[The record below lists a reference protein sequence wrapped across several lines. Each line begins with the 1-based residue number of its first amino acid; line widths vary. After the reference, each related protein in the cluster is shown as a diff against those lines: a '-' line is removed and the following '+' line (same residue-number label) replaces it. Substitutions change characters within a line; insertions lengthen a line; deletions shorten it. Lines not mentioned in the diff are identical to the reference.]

1 MTRHSRRHSRP
12 FAAGAAA
19 LWMAR
24 VGRVA
29 LVGLASLPLAPR
41 AALADDAEAHRRDAK
56 DHFDKGVAL
65 ATRGMNDAALA
76 EFLAS
81 RAALPTRAATKNAG
95 IALHALGR
103 FAEAQAMLEALLRD
117 FPDVSGA
124 ERDAVER
131 ELREIVRSVGTIEL
145 RAREPGALVVVD
157 GRERGTT
164 PLPAPVRVS
173 AGSHVVRV
181 YKEGFSAFERRVDV
195 AGAEA
200 VTLDARL
207 APLELSGRM
216 KVVESRGLP
225 ADVFVDHVQVG
236 KAPWEGPLAPGA
248 HVVYLRG
255 EGTLGTQP
263 APVAVKVNQV
273 EPITLAL
280 EPLDCALRVDVEP
293 INAAVALDG
302 VAVGRGAWEGK
313 VRCGSHR
320 AEAFQDGFLAATR
333 VVALA
338 RDERTSL
345 RVRLERDPSSPV
357 WGSPSGRFAVEV
369 DLSGWIAP
377 SLGGDVASPCAGPC
391 ARGLGAGGAAMAHGS
406 YLFRNGLGFGLEVG
420 VAELD
425 QKTTGRAATLAARGI
440 GDNAGAA
447 DDALRLRGVLAG
459 VAASYTVGDTW
470 PFALRLAGGA
480 LLGTVRDARSGTF
493 TTLAGASSPSPV
505 AYRVDATQS
514 ASARLLYLAPQ
525 MSVGRRLGDHWE
537 LALAARAMV
546 FFPVG
551 DAPSWQ
557 SDRSVIVTGRPCGP
571 GAAPPACGTNGEA
584 VFATQS
590 LVGSPLFVLSPG
602 LAVTYTF

>member
-1 MTRHSRRHSRP
+1 VTRPHGRSGGP
-12 FAAGAAA
+12 VAAG
-19 LWMAR
+19 
-24 VGRVA
+24 VA
-29 LVGLASLPLAPR
+29 LVGLASLLFVPR
-41 AALADDAEAHRRDAK
+41 AAVADDAEAHRRDAK
-56 DHFDKGVAL
+56 DHFEKGVAL

-131 ELREIVRSVGTIEL
+131 ELRDIVRSVGTLEL
-145 RAREPGALVVVD
+145 RASEPGALVVVD

-164 PLPAPVRVS
+164 PLPGPIRVS

-195 AGAEA
+195 AGAQA
-200 VTLDARL
+200 VAIDARL

-236 KAPWEGPLAPGA
+236 KAPWEGPLAPGG
-248 HVVYLRG
+248 HIVFLRG

-263 APVAVKVNQV
+263 APVAVRVNQV

-293 INAAVALDG
+293 INASVALDG
-302 VAVGRGAWEGK
+302 VAVGRGVWEGK
-313 VRCGSHR
+313 LRCGSHR
-320 AEAFQDGFLAATR
+320 VEAFQEGFLADTR

-338 RDERTSL
+338 RDARTSL
-345 RVRLERDPSSPV
+345 RVRLERDPSSPL
-357 WGSPSGRFAVEV
+357 WGSPSGRFAVEL
-369 DLSGWIAP
+369 DASGWIAP
-377 SLGGDVASPCAGPC
+377 SLGGDVTSSCSGAC
-391 ARGLGAGGAAMAHGS
+391 ARAPGAGGAVTAHGS

-420 VAELD
+420 IAELD

-440 GDNAGAA
+440 GDNPGVA

-459 VAASYTVGDTW
+459 VAASYKVGDAW
-470 PFALRLAGGA
+470 PFTLRLGGGA
-480 LLGTVRDARSGTF
+480 LFGTVRDARSGTF
-493 TTLAGASSPSPV
+493 TTIAGASSPSPV
-505 AYRVDATQS
+505 TYRVDATQS
-514 ASARLLYLAPQ
+514 ASARLLYLAPEL
-525 MSVGRRLGDHWE
+525 SLGRRLGEHWE
-537 LALAARAMV
+537 IALAARAMI

-557 SDRSVIVTGRPCGP
+557 SDRSVVVTGRPCAQ

-584 VFATQS
+584 IFPTQS
-590 LVGSPLFVLSPG
+590 LLGSPLLVLSPG
-602 LAVTYTF
+602 VAATYAF